1 MSISFSFK
9 SANKEITN
17 LQSDPVL
24 NQKTNLYVHQVQ
36 VFLHLLIGANT
47 GDQFLPKPR
56 DFLLF
61 LKVQSA
67 LL

>member
-1 MSISFSFK
+1 MSTPLSFK
-9 SANKEITN
+9 TTNREIKN

-47 GDQFLPKPR
+47 GDQFLPQPR